1 MQWIELV
8 PDLSSCIET
17 VAKREYADVTK
28 RLLASEKLD
37 TGLAEKAE
45 VLRTFLKNADIRKLR
60 SESEKHLLIG
70 RQVVFRLS
78 LEDGISRHEM
88 DVI

>member
-1 MQWIELV
+1 MRRIELV

-17 VAKREYADVTK
+17 VAKREYADTTK
-28 RLLASEKLD
+28 KLLASERYD

-45 VLRTFLKNADIRKLR
+45 VLRAFLENADLRKLR
-60 SESEKHLLIG
+60 SESEKHLLSG
-70 RQVVFRLS
+70 RRVVFRLV

-88 DVI
+88 KVL